1 VLECTDCVQ
10 PLQIDQLCVCVLP

>member
-10 PLQIDQLCVCVLP
+10 PLHIDQLCVCVLP